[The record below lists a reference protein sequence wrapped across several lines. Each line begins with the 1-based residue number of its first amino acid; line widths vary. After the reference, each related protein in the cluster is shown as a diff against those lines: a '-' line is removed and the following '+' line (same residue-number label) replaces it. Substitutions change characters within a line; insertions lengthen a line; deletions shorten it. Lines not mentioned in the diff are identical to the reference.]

1 MKSVIASLLIAITII
16 SGSLIYTK
24 SLKSISGEMTSCAT
38 SIKEHIN
45 NENYKA
51 AIDEEEKLHKF
62 FKNKRLILAGTVDH
76 SIIVKIEEN
85 FAEMHSYTVKEQQ
98 YDAAAKCDALIY
110 YFKYLPSNYSLKIE
124 NIL

>member
-1 MKSVIASLLIAITII
+1 MKSVLVSLLIAITII
-16 SGSLIYTK
+16 TGSIFYTK
-24 SLKSISGEMTSCAT
+24 SLKSISEEMTSYAM
-38 SIKEHIN
+38 SVKEHIN
-45 NENYKA
+45 NENYEA
-51 AIDEEEKLHKF
+51 AIDEEKKLHDF
-62 FKNKRLILAGTVDH
+62 FRDKRLILAGTVDH

-85 FAEMHSYTVKEQQ
+85 FAEMHSYTLKEQQ